1 VSPKAWTSASLRRDL
16 DDDDELVARIAAGDD
31 AALRELFGRH
41 APWLAAR
48 LRSVL
53 PAADVEDVLQETFLA
68 AWHGAAGY
76 RPQGACG
83 GWLWG
88 IARRQA
94 ALLFRRRGSAEQAA
108 TSLTA
113 DLAAGRAVGQQ
124 DASDPAETALARA
137 DLEDAVAALGPPGSP
152 EREVWRLMYEQ
163 DRPVAE
169 VAELLGVPP
178 GTVKSRAHRARR
190 LLRAALRVA
199 DGGVR

>member
-1 VSPKAWTSASLRRDL
+1 M
-16 DDDDELVARIAAGDD
+16 DDDDLVARVAAGDD
-31 AALRELFGRH
+31 TALRELFGRH

-48 LRSVL
+48 LRAVL
-53 PAADVEDVLQETFLA
+53 PADDVEDVLQETFLA
-68 AWHGAAGY
+68 AWRGAGGY

-94 ALLFRRRGSAEQAA
+94 ALLLRRRGPSRPAEQAGA
-108 TSLTA
+108 AL
-113 DLAAGRAVGQQ
+113 LAGLPAGPGG
-124 DASDPAETALARA
+124 SDPAEIAPARA
-137 DLEDAVAALGPPGSP
+137 DLEVAVAALGPDGSP

-190 LLRAALRVA
+190 LLRAALRA
-199 DGGVR
+199 PEGGTW